1 VSLEEAGSLRLLIT
15 VGACGPFVAV
25 LRNHAEIVL
34 AHANRESAKSAVRL
48 QEPKKRM
55 RDQAGAVLTPCA

>member
-15 VGACGPFVAV
+15 VGACGPFVAM

-34 AHANRESAKSAVRL
+34 AHANESAKSAVRL